1 MSPAQPAYKQGYLD
15 NSQINENGAKTVP
28 VDEFPNQSYRH
39 TLGNPRIN
47 RHIDMEDWREDSPV
61 AKQGLTLQLDEPSF
75 PVHQAAYNVD
85 DNQEMQVGEV
95 NVDQHGVVGE
105 DDYSVN
111 SNHDTNQNDQLH
123 VGYTKTNLHTVAS
136 AGKTEAPFVNQT
148 KYQQPVQQPNSAY
161 DSGRDSDDSGNL
173 DEYDEYQENMSA
185 DDVDIVTSQTQPES
199 TDSYEDNVPQFL
211 QGGSATT
218 NPSAGQVKPEA
229 AHNNRRRVVIFSGVG
244 ALLVIAVAVIAWP
257 GSRNQVPVNPDSL
270 PIITADVTP
279 IRVKPAAGENNAQ
292 DLQIYQGITGSN
304 TSPDRIET
312 LLPGP
317 ENPINPV
324 EQVAVNQNS
333 GNSNPASVT
342 GVSDAN
348 VSGAATATIV
358 MELPPLKPAV
368 QSAALQTPVV
378 NNTNNNVVNNTQ
390 ITSGPVGIYY
400 AQLASVRSPD
410 GAQAAATKFE
420 RDLSAVLGTVK
431 MQVKKV
437 DLGANKGFT
446 YRVVAGPVADRNTA
460 NVLCQN
466 IKNKG
471 QDCIVA
477 SMP

>member
-15 NSQINENGAKTVP
+15 NSEINQNGAKTVP

-39 TLGNPRIN
+39 TAGNPRIN

-61 AKQGLTLQLDEPSF
+61 AKQGLTLQLDEASF
-75 PVHQAAYNVD
+75 PIQQAAYTLD
-85 DNQEMQVGEV
+85 DHQEMQVGEV
-95 NVDQHGVVGE
+95 NVDQHEVVGE

-111 SNHDTNQNDQLH
+111 NNKDIHQNYQPH
-123 VGYTKTNLHTVAS
+123 AGYTKTNLHTAS
-136 AGKTEAPFVNQT
+136 TSGKTEAPFVNQP
-148 KYQQPVQQPNSAY
+148 KYQQPIQQPNSAY
-161 DSGRDSDDSGNL
+161 DSGRDNDEAGNL

-185 DDVDIVTSQTQPES
+185 DDAGDVTSQIQPES

-211 QGGSATT
+211 QGGYATT
-218 NPSAGQVKPEA
+218 NHSAGQVKPEA
-229 AHNNRRRVVIFSGVG
+229 AHNNRRRIVIFSGFG

-270 PIITADVTP
+270 PIITADATP
-279 IRVKPAAGENNAQ
+279 IRAKPVAGEGNAQ

-304 TSPDRIET
+304 TNPERVET

-317 ENPINPV
+317 ENPMNPG
-324 EQVAVNQNS
+324 EQVAGNPNS
-333 GNSNPASVT
+333 GDGNPSNVT
-342 GVSDAN
+342 GVSAGN
-348 VSGAATATIV
+348 TAGASMATIV
-358 MELPPLKPAV
+358 MELPPLKPAA
-368 QSAALQTPVV
+368 QNAGLQTPVV
-378 NNTNNNVVNNTQ
+378 NNANSNVVNNTQ